1 MLDGENVYTLLKS
14 ATKFL
19 KSRGL
24 LEPKSDV
31 EVLLSFVLQTKRS
44 KLSLLR
50 SQKPTDRQILQYE
63 NYVLKRSIREPVA
76 YIIGLADFMGFE
88 FKVNKNVFIPRPETE
103 ILVEI
108 TLKIAKEKN
117 KKSILDLCTGSGCI
131 AISLAKL
138 GIFEDISAS
147 DVSVNALA
155 VAKENALI
163 NNALNVKF
171 IESNIFE
178 KILDCKFDMIV
189 SNPPYITEYEYADLE
204 AELKFEPKNALTA
217 SDDGLFF
224 YKEIVANTAKYLNDG
239 GYIILELNSNKA
251 ENIRQ
256 IFLDNKYADAD
267 IETIND
273 YSGLPRI
280 LKVLKF

>member
-1 MLDGENVYTLLKS
+1 MLDGKNVYTLLKT
-14 ATKFL
+14 ATEFL
-19 KSRGL
+19 KLKGL
-24 LEPKSDV
+24 PDPKPDV

-44 KLSLLR
+44 KLFLLR
-50 SQKPTDRQILQYE
+50 NQKPTDRQILQYE
-63 NYVLKRSIREPVA
+63 NYVLKRSNREPVA
-76 YIIGLADFMGFE
+76 YIIGFADFMDFE
-88 FKVNKNVFIPRPETE
+88 FKVNKNVLIPRPETE
-103 ILVEI
+103 ILVEV

-138 GIFEDISAS
+138 GTFEDISAS
-147 DVSVNALA
+147 DVSVSALA
-155 VAKENALI
+155 IAKENALI
-163 NNALNVKF
+163 NNALNIKF

-178 KILDCKFDMIV
+178 KISDCKFDMIV
-189 SNPPYITEYEYADLE
+189 SNPPYITEYEYVGLE

-224 YKEIVANTAKYLNDG
+224 YKEIVANVSKYLNDS

-251 ENIRQ
+251 ENVRQ
-256 IFLDNKYADAD
+256 IFLDDKYMDAD
-267 IETIND
+267 IEIIND

-280 LKVLKF
+280 LKVLKS